1 MAGNPNRLAGTAYLS
16 VDGVTYMLVGDFSYK
31 VSGVSR
37 ETLKGMDGIHGYSE
51 KPEQGYIAA
60 TLRDSSNLSL
70 SDLNA
75 MSNVTLVAEL
85 ANGKTCIGSAMW
97 TTEQPESKSA
107 DATIEMKWESAS
119 VTES

>member
-1 MAGNPNRLAGTAYLS
+1 MADNPNRLAGTAYLS

-37 ETLKGMDGIHGYSE
+37 ETLNGMDGTHGYSE
-51 KPEQGYIAA
+51 KPVQGYIGA

-75 MSNVTLVAEL
+75 MSNVTVVAEL
-85 ANGKTCIGSAMW
+85 ANGKTVIGSAMW
-97 TTEQPESKSA
+97 TTEQPESKAA